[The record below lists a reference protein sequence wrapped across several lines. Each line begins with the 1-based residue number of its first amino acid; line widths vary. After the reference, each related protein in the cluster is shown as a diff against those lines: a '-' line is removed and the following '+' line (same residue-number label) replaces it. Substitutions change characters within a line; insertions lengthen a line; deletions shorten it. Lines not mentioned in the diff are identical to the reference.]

1 MVSVDDDVPGEIVA
15 GLNEQLRPAGAWQV
29 SEIWL
34 LNPPTLAALTDRV
47 VEAPGATVA
56 LDAERL
62 REKLGEVTAL
72 AGTRLAKTLVAL
84 PPGGKLG
91 WFALPPAVR

>member
-1 MVSVDDDVPGEIVA
+1 MSVEDEVPGEMVV
-15 GLNEQLRPAGAWQV
+15 GLKEQVRPAGAWQV

-34 LNPPTLAALTDRV
+34 LNPATAAALTDKV

-56 LDAERL
+56 LEAERL

-84 PPGGKLG
+84 PPGGNWVG
-91 WFALPPAVR
+91 WRCLRP